1 MIRELVDR
9 NEQSMFINKGGVMK
23 KVASIKITKICAFCI
38 NWYDLCNSNLRPVN
52 TVAGLW
58 EYEHNTK
65 CKCLIRNADM
75 YAWASCPKF
84 KCKL

>member
-1 MIRELVDR
+1 MRELVDR